1 MTTLEYMRK
10 MYAHYIGQMTWWR
23 DTAQKETNCTK
34 EYRQMMEEQ
43 AMEKAAHYAEAVKAL
58 ELAEKA
64 GEMVSG

>member
-23 DTAQKETNCTK
+23 DIAQRETSCTK

-43 AMEKAAHYAEAVKAL
+43 SMEKAAHYAEAVKAL
-58 ELAEKA
+58 ELAEKV
-64 GEMVSG
+64 GQVVSG